1 MNNNNKGGVSG
12 SYNVVAILM
21 QTEHNLT
28 LALKSLARVCKSA
41 KKKDTF
47 HITKGEK
54 ERKKRMEI
62 ARKNRGSRRARSARK
77 GDSPLTKKKNSN
89 NNRFRNGGNSNFRNY
104 NSNTSQ
110 APVSK
115 VA

>member
-1 MNNNNKGGVSG
+1 MNNNKGGTSG
-12 SYNVVAILM
+12 AYNVVAILM
-21 QTEHNLT
+21 QTEHNMT

-62 ARKNRGSRRARSARK
+62 ARKNRGSRRARAANK
-77 GDSPLTKKKNSN
+77 GNYHTMAKKKNVN
-89 NNRFRNGGNSNFRNY
+89 NNRFRNSGNTNFRN
-104 NSNTSQ
+104 NNNTRIVQ
-110 APVSK
+110 TTSK
-115 VA
+115 AA